1 MNSSIRIKLSIMM
14 FLQFFVWGA
23 WYVTAPNYLGTIGF
37 QAGDFGWTYSVGPIA
52 GMITPFFVG
61 MVADRF
67 FSAQKV
73 LGVLHL
79 LGAGLM
85 WLAMEK
91 MTTEGTPTQINWI
104 FFGYMLTYFPTL
116 ALTNTIAMKN
126 MSDPQK
132 EFPGIRVLGTIGWIA
147 AGLTLTWLGYEKN
160 ISMFELTAVSALVL
174 GLLSFLLP
182 DTPPSREGKVTA
194 RQIMGLDALV
204 LLKNRSYLFFI
215 IASALICIP
224 LSFYYMIASR
234 IVEMS
239 DLPIGQTMS
248 YGQMSEIFF
257 MIVMPFFFVRLGVK
271 WMLAVGMLAWVA
283 RYGLFAIGAPDEI
296 RWMIIAGI
304 VLHGIC
310 YDFFFVT
317 GQIYTDQAAPKPI
330 RAQAQ
335 GLLVFFTLGLGMFIG
350 AQVAGSIEGQHT
362 PDSDKLEMMAAD
374 KEQLNRLTTAFGEEE
389 AKLTVSNWS
398 KLAEIKAGQEALVK
412 ATEALNDKDPNLVKA
427 YNTVNNGEGDEQAVA
442 QAKKLVSDAA
452 GIAEYAAFV
461 KASEALKEADDMPG
475 LTEKLDTINSE
486 IAVLDALD
494 DQALAIVAL
503 GQSNGDFAQLSG
515 KVAELNEAKTSKLA
529 EWQVKQAPLQK
540 QVGSRRI
547 SDLRSLEWMPIWGKP
562 AIFAAVIMVLF
573 VLLFRENGKT
583 PNNQENEQSNQ

>member
-1 MNSSIRIKLSIMM
+1 
-14 FLQFFVWGA
+14 
-23 WYVTAPNYLGTIGF
+23 
-37 QAGDFGWTYSVGPIA
+37 
-52 GMITPFFVG
+52 

-67 FSAQKV
+67 FSAQRV

-85 WLAMEK
+85 WLAMQK
-91 MTTEGTPTQINWI
+91 MTAGGTPTEINWI

-147 AGLTLTWLGYEKN
+147 AGLTLTWLGIETN

-182 DTPPSREGKVTA
+182 DTPPSQEGKVTA

-204 LLKNRSYLFFI
+204 LFKNRSYLFFI

-224 LSFYYMIASR
+224 LSFYYQIASR

-239 DLPIGQTMS
+239 GLPIGQTMS

-257 MIVMPFFFVRLGVK
+257 MIVMPFFFARLGVK

-317 GQIYTDQAAPKPI
+317 GQIYTDQAAPKAI

-362 PDSDKLEMMAAD
+362 PKSEELKTMAEDQA
-374 KEQLNRLTTAFGEEE
+374 QLDRLTAAFGEEE

-398 KLAEIKAGQEALVK
+398 KLAEIKGAQEALAE
-412 ATEALNDKDPNLVKA
+412 ATETLQIAD
-427 YNTVNNGEGDEQAVA
+427 EGAKTDAEAAVA
-442 QAKKLVSDAA
+442 KAKQALE
-452 GIAEYAAFV
+452 G
-461 KASEALKEADDMPG
+461 ADDMPG
-475 LTEKLDTINSE
+475 LTEELNAINGE
-486 IAVLDALD
+486 IAVLEALD

-503 GQSNGDFAQLSG
+503 SQSNGDFAQLSG
-515 KVAELNEAKTSKLA
+515 KVAELNEARSIKLA
-529 EWQVKQAPLQK
+529 EWQAKQAPVQK
-540 QVGSRRI
+540 QVGSRRT
-547 SDLRSLEWMPIWGKP
+547 SDLRSLGWMSIWGKP
-562 AIFAAVIMVLF
+562 ALFAAVIMIFF
-573 VLLFRENGKT
+573 VLLFRENGNAK
-583 PNNQENEQSNQ
+583 NQDNES